1 MPRTSEPRPP
11 AILVVEDDPA
21 VREAV
26 QDALELRG
34 FRVFGA
40 SNGYEA
46 LAFLRG
52 GERPSLVVL
61 DLVMPVMS
69 GKEFLEAK
77 AGDPSIADLPVVVLS
92 AIADP
97 AALATDRRLA
107 GALKKPVTLDQLLD
121 VIDTVVWARAA
132 RSR

>member
-1 MPRTSEPRPP
+1 MPRTTDPRPP

-34 FRVFGA
+34 FRVFAA

-46 LAFLRG
+46 LSFLHG
-52 GERPSLVVL
+52 DERPSLIVL

-77 AGDPSIADLPVVVLS
+77 AGEPAIADVPVVVLS
-92 AIADP
+92 AVADLP
-97 AALATDRRLA
+97 ALARDRRLA
-107 GALKKPVTLDQLLD
+107 GALRKPVTLDQLLN
-121 VIDTVVWARAA
+121 VIDTVVWAGAA

>member
-1 MPRTSEPRPP
+1 MPRTSDPRPP

-34 FRVFGA
+34 FRVFAA

-46 LAFLRG
+46 LAVLRG

-69 GKEFLEAK
+69 GNEFLEAK
-77 AGDPSIADLPVVVLS
+77 AIDPSIADLPVVVLS
-92 AIADP
+92 AIADT
-97 AALATDRRLA
+97 AAFAKDRRLA
-107 GALKKPVTLDQLLD
+107 GALKKPVTLDQLLA
-121 VIDTVVWARAA
+121 VIDTVVWAREA
-132 RSR
+132 RSG